1 MRWKIALDIIE
12 DVRGSIAMYMFIIE
26 EAVQTAGMAA
36 YLYNKAEQKQKAKE
50 TAQWILD
57 NLIYPAQDFTET
69 YGYLA
74 YPLNMA
80 YDAFFKAAE
89 QTMQMYLEL

>member
-36 YLYNKAEQKQKAKE
+36 YLYQKAEQTQKAKE
-50 TAQWILD
+50 TAKWVLD
-57 NLIYPAQDFTET
+57 NLIYPALDFVET

-74 YPLNMA
+74 YPLNLS
-80 YDAFFKAAE
+80 YEAFFRAAE
-89 QTMQMYLEL
+89 KTMQMYLEL

>member
-1 MRWKIALDIIE
+1 MSWQLALDLIE

-36 YLYNKAEQKQKAKE
+36 YMYHKAGLNQKAKE
-50 TAQWILD
+50 QAQWVLD
-57 NLIYPAQDFTET
+57 NLIYPALDFVET

-89 QTMQMYLEL
+89 QTMNAYLQL